1 METAITTSIYAW
13 MAFCAVSHVRI
24 DAKKKGENL
33 SFRSQ
38 GIWYTLQVVLYWIIT
53 SAFII

>member
-24 DAKKKGENL
+24 EAKKRNETM
-33 SFRSQ
+33 SFASHKWECL
-38 GIWYTLQVVLYWIIT
+38 IQVLVYWALT
-53 SAFII
+53 SVIF